1 MEDANL
7 WIFFTAMLMYGLL
20 IIAFAVL
27 NYWLFGR
34 TKEETAKE

>member
-27 NYWLFGR
+27 NYWLFKKPVKDAS
-34 TKEETAKE
+34 KE